1 MLTLAP
7 WKGGKARL
15 VARLLPLFPP
25 HQCYVEPFGG
35 MASLLLN
42 KPTSEVEVYNDRD
55 DRLVELFSV
64 LKYHPQEFDRE
75 LDGLL
80 TSRRLFELYRD
91 RTGITDIQRAAQFL
105 YALVFSFGGVGETFP
120 TNKIR
125 GGSTTSKSVDSI
137 RAQAALVK
145 QRLQTVTIEH
155 LDWEQVIE
163 RYDGPDTFFF
173 CDPPYME
180 TSGYRAQFVDRDQE
194 TLAARLRTIKGK
206 FLMTNSDL
214 PAVRQLYRG
223 FPMTVLR
230 GQLSIERS
238 HGRALKHLT
247 VANYPL
253 KGRR

>member
-1 MLTLAP
+1 MLALAP
-7 WKGGKARL
+7 WKGGKARM

-25 HQCYVEPFGG
+25 HKCYVEPFGG

-64 LKYHPQEFDRE
+64 LKYHPQEFDRQ

-91 RTGITDIQRAAQFL
+91 RTGVTDIQRSAQFL
-105 YALVFSFGGVGETFP
+105 YALTFSFGGEGQTFA
-120 TNKIR
+120 
-125 GGSTTSKSVDSI
+125 TSKVRDKSSVSHLRE
-137 RAQAALVK
+137 RAELVK
-145 QRLQTVTIEH
+145 QRLQAVIIEH

-163 RYDGPDTFFF
+163 RYDGPETFFF

-180 TSGYRAQFVDRDQE
+180 TTGYRMVFVDRDQE
-194 TLAARLRTIKGK
+194 ALAARLKSIKGK
-206 FLMTNSDL
+206 FLMTNSDV
-214 PAVRQLYRG
+214 PGVRQLYRG
-223 FPMTVLR
+223 YPMTVLR

-238 HGRALKHLT
+238 HARALKHLV

-253 KGRR
+253 KGNR

>member
-25 HQCYVEPFGG
+25 HRCYVEPFGG

-42 KPTSEVEVYNDRD
+42 KPASEVEVYNDRD
-55 DRLVELFSV
+55 DRLIELFSV
-64 LKYHPQEFDRE
+64 LKYHPEEFDRE

-105 YALVFSFGGVGETFP
+105 YALTFSFGGIGETFP
-120 TNKIR
+120 TIKVK
-125 GGSTTSKSVDSI
+125 GHSVGSVAVL
-137 RAQAALVK
+137 RERAALVK
-145 QRLQTVTIEH
+145 QRLHTVTIEH

-194 TLAARLRTIKGK
+194 ALAARLKSIKGT

-238 HGRALKHLT
+238 HSRTLKHLT

-253 KGRR
+253 KRTK

>member
-15 VARLLPLFPP
+15 VTRLLPLFPP
-25 HQCYVEPFGG
+25 HRCYVEPFGG

-55 DRLVELFSV
+55 DRLVELFAV

-105 YALVFSFGGVGETFP
+105 YALAFSFGGNAETFP
-120 TNKIR
+120 TMKLKGHSIA
-125 GGSTTSKSVDSI
+125 SVTVL
-137 RAQAALVK
+137 RERAALVK

-180 TSGYRAQFVDRDQE
+180 TSGYRVQFLDREQDA
-194 TLAARLRTIKGK
+194 LAARMRTIKGK

-230 GQLSIERS
+230 GQLAIERS

-247 VANYPL
+247 VTNYPL
-253 KGRR
+253 KRTR

>member
-42 KPTSEVEVYNDRD
+42 KPSSEVEVYNDRD

-105 YALVFSFGGVGETFP
+105 YALAFSFSGQGETFP
-120 TNKIR
+120 TTKTKVSISI
-125 GGSTTSKSVDSI
+125 STLRE
-137 RAQAALVK
+137 RAELVK

-173 CDPPYME
+173 CDPPYMQ

-194 TLAARLRTIKGK
+194 TLAARLRTIKGT

>member
-1 MLTLAP
+1 M
-7 WKGGKARL
+7 
-15 VARLLPLFPP
+15 VHRLLPLFPP
-25 HQCYVEPFGG
+25 HTCYVEPFGG

-75 LDGLL
+75 LDGPL

-105 YALVFSFGGVGETFP
+105 YALTFSFGGKGGTF
-120 TNKIR
+120 R
-125 GGSTTSKSVDSI
+125 TTKTKVAPSVPGLRQ
-137 RAQAALVK
+137 RAELVK
-145 QRLQTVTIEH
+145 QRLQTVTIEY
-155 LDWEQVIE
+155 LDWEQAIE
-163 RYDGPDTFFF
+163 RYDGPETFFF

-194 TLAARLRTIKGK
+194 TLAARLKTIKGK
-206 FLMTNSDL
+206 FLMTNSDI

-223 FPMTVLR
+223 LSMTVLR
-230 GQLSIERS
+230 GQLAIERS
-238 HGRALKHLT
+238 HARVLKHL
-247 VANYPL
+247 VIANYQL
-253 KGRR
+253 QRTR

>member
-1 MLTLAP
+1 M
-7 WKGGKARL
+7 
-15 VARLLPLFPP
+15 VSRLLPLFPL
-25 HQCYVEPFGG
+25 HRCYVEPFGG

-91 RTGITDIQRAAQFL
+91 RTGVTDIQRAAQFL
-105 YALVFSFGGVGETFP
+105 YALTFSFSGKGESFAP
-120 TNKIR
+120 
-125 GGSTTSKSVDSI
+125 GSI
-137 RAQAALVK
+137 RSAGSVQQLRERAELTK
-145 QRLQTVTIEH
+145 QRLQRVTIEH

-194 TLAARLRTIKGK
+194 ALAARLKAIKGK

-214 PAVRQLYRG
+214 PSVRHLYRG
-223 FPMTVLR
+223 CPMTVLR
-230 GQLSIERS
+230 GQLCIERS
-238 HGRALKHLT
+238 HARALKHL
-247 VANYPL
+247 VAANYPL
-253 KGRR
+253 KRKP